1 MRNQRPLLETLPR
14 IRIDRD
20 LVIPHDYKV
29 YSMPFINLKFP
40 VSGLKL
46 SWNCAEFYHNG
57 RSQRFRIKHVQMP
70 HGHKRH
76 YFICDCG
83 RPVCDLYYHRSN
95 IACRHKLDAIYSS
108 QGVSQRGRPILQATR
123 LRRILNDSKYLHK
136 TTIAKLK
143 RRLASLHV
151 SPTDKLPKRVSDY
164 KVQLPLHNYG
174 LQ

>member
-1 MRNQRPLLETLPR
+1 SR
-14 IRIDRD
+14 
-20 LVIPHDYKV
+20 
-29 YSMPFINLKFP
+29 
-40 VSGLKL
+40 
-46 SWNCAEFYHNG
+46 G
-57 RSQRFRIKHVQMP
+57 R
-70 HGHKRH
+70 
-76 YFICDCG
+76 G
-83 RPVCDLYYHRSN
+83 RPVFTFSN
-95 IACRHKLDAIYSS
+95 PPPNTPSRHKLDAIYSS